1 MKSWARYLSKTH
13 TAPSALCAQWHLIN
27 SRRGFIFES
36 FRWRHQRA
44 AKFLQKKKQAARWI
58 LLHMWSISK
67 TLSTKAPASVPIL
80 LDSTRSTEILSWKKF
95 FERVESSKIQKWH
108 SLDSLEF
115 SLLCFER
122 VPSTRRVFLKE
133 HCNFYA
139 STENVLPYCVQHKLE
154 SESGDPSKKLN
165 PEHLEYDYERLIF
178 FWKAEVDK
186 KERKNN

>member
-1 MKSWARYLSKTH
+1 ML
-13 TAPSALCAQWHLIN
+13 N
-27 SRRGFIFES
+27 
-36 FRWRHQRA
+36 
-44 AKFLQKKKQAARWI
+44 
-58 LLHMWSISK
+58 
-67 TLSTKAPASVPIL
+67 SVPIL
-80 LDSTRSTEILSWKKF
+80 LDSTRSTEILSCKKII
-95 FERVESSKIQKWH
+95 ERVESSKIQKWH

-165 PEHLEYDYERLIF
+165 PEHLEYDYERLNF
-178 FWKAEVDK
+178 FLKS
-186 KERKNN
+186 

>member
-1 MKSWARYLSKTH
+1 M
-13 TAPSALCAQWHLIN
+13 I
-27 SRRGFIFES
+27 
-36 FRWRHQRA
+36 
-44 AKFLQKKKQAARWI
+44 
-58 LLHMWSISK
+58 
-67 TLSTKAPASVPIL
+67 ASVPIL
-80 LDSTRSTEILSWKKF
+80 LDSTRSTEILSWKKI

-178 FWKAEVDK
+178 FFEKLKLIKIFYASIILK
-186 KERKNN
+186 RKGRTTKQTFYLCHIVSIYKSVKSWTWVLQSQIL

>member
-1 MKSWARYLSKTH
+1 MKWHISSWHFSQIGWVF
-13 TAPSALCAQWHLIN
+13 S
-27 SRRGFIFES
+27 IF
-36 FRWRHQRA
+36 
-44 AKFLQKKKQAARWI
+44 
-58 LLHMWSISK
+58 HMVYG
-67 TLSTKAPASVPIL
+67 SVDIL
-80 LDSTRSTEILSWKKF
+80 LDSTRSTEILPWKKF
-95 FERVESSKIQKWH
+95 IERVESSKIQKWH

-165 PEHLEYDYERLIF
+165 PEHLEYDYERLDWCIF
-178 FWKAEVDK
+178 TLKLKYINKVEILLKFLDIVV
-186 KERKNN
+186 